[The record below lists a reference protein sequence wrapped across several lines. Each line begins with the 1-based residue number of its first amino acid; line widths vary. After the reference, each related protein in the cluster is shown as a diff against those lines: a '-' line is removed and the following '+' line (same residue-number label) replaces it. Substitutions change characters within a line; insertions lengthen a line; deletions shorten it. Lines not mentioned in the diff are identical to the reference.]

1 MHKILN
7 ETLKHEPQSL
17 GKHSNFQQAPIADL
31 FTHKHTAKRNI
42 RWHTRSHTPG
52 MNLHLNSPATTTTG
66 TSRVAITAILSY
78 NHHHHHYHARC
89 STLLRYNPRRPFT
102 MDHLLC
108 NYSYISGKITGMLH
122 TGLHILDNLHLKAST
137 QLNMSLRLNT
147 FRRFVFLGEK
157 GEKNS
162 CTKFCICLLEV
173 CSTWQQPGARCLWR
187 NSETPGRFSVHIR
200 ATIHASL

>member
-7 ETLKHEPQSL
+7 ATLKHEPQSL
-17 GKHSNFQQAPIADL
+17 GKHSNSQQAPIADL

-42 RWHTRSHTPG
+42 RWHTRSHMPG
-52 MNLHLNSPATTTTG
+52 MNLHLNSPAATTTTG

-78 NHHHHHYHARC
+78 NHHHHHYHAGC

-137 QLNMSLRLNT
+137 QLNVSICILGRE
-147 FRRFVFLGEK
+147 GEK
-157 GEKNS
+157 KLVRQVLHFPLG
-162 CTKFCICLLEV
+162 
-173 CSTWQQPGARCLWR
+173 
-187 NSETPGRFSVHIR
+187 
-200 ATIHASL
+200 SLQHLTAAWCALSLAQ

>member
-1 MHKILN
+1 M
-7 ETLKHEPQSL
+7 T
-17 GKHSNFQQAPIADL
+17 
-31 FTHKHTAKRNI
+31 
-42 RWHTRSHTPG
+42 
-52 MNLHLNSPATTTTG
+52 LHLNSPATTTTTG

-157 GEKNS
+157 GGK
-162 CTKFCICLLEV
+162 KL
-173 CSTWQQPGARCLWR
+173 
-187 NSETPGRFSVHIR
+187 VHQVL
-200 ATIHASL
+200 HLPLGSLQHLTAAWCALPLAQ

>member
-157 GEKNS
+157 GKKTRAPS
-162 CTKFCICLLEV
+162 FAFASWKFAAPDSSLVRAASGAIVKLQGVSV
-173 CSTWQQPGARCLWR
+173 CS
-187 NSETPGRFSVHIR
+187 
-200 ATIHASL
+200 

>member
-1 MHKILN
+1 
-7 ETLKHEPQSL
+7 
-17 GKHSNFQQAPIADL
+17 
-31 FTHKHTAKRNI
+31 
-42 RWHTRSHTPG
+42 
-52 MNLHLNSPATTTTG
+52 MNLHLNSPATTTTTG

-137 QLNMSLRLNT
+137 QLNMSLRLNI

-157 GEKNS
+157 GKKTRAS
-162 CTKFCICLLEV
+162 SFAFASWKFAAPDSSLVRAVSGAIVKLQGVSV
-173 CSTWQQPGARCLWR
+173 CS
-187 NSETPGRFSVHIR
+187 
-200 ATIHASL
+200 